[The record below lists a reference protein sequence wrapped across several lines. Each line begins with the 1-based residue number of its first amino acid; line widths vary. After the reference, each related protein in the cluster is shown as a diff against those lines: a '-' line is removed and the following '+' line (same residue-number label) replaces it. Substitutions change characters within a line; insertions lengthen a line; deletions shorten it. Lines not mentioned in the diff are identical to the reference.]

1 MPKEPEITEEL
12 IENHNLT
19 KEEYQKILE
28 IQGRAPSFTEQI
40 GRASCRERV

>member
-28 IQGRAPSFTEQI
+28 IQGRAPSFTELGI
-40 GRASCRERV
+40 FSAMWS